1 MNFRNDS
8 EMVSEHHLNSHNYFS
23 GYNLNVRGRS
33 ALDRAKEIYI
43 NEGLFNLS
51 LRSVKAFLPFIGKKM
66 MYKLII
72 PFSFLL
78 LHKYYKIEN
87 SKYRY
92 FVNKNNSVNTERVV
106 EIPYI
111 MKFLNLQTD
120 ENLLEV
126 GNVLSNYLKTSHT
139 ILDKYEIGE
148 NIINEDAVNYNPG
161 KKFRN
166 IVSISTFEHI
176 GFDEPVRG
184 YGKMREAL
192 LNIIGLLE
200 ESGQL
205 VITVPLGYNPEVDD
219 LIRSHK
225 INFSKAHYL
234 KRFSRL
240 NLWKE
245 TSLDDALQ
253 CKYGSKYPAAN
264 AVAILIYN
272 KISSSDIN
280 FDGKQS

>member
-1 MNFRNDS
+1 MDFRNGS
-8 EMVSEHHLNSHNYFS
+8 EMEDNYRFNSHNYFS
-23 GYNLNVRGRS
+23 GYNLNVRKKS
-33 ALDRAKEIYI
+33 VLNRAKEIYI

-51 LRSVKAFLPFIGKKM
+51 LRSMKAFLRFIGKKIM
-66 MYKLII
+66 RKLII
-72 PFSFLL
+72 PVSFLL
-78 LHKYYKIEN
+78 LHKHFKIEN
-87 SKYRY
+87 LKYRY
-92 FVNKNNSVNTERVV
+92 FVNKNNSVYTERVV

-111 MKFLNLQTD
+111 IKFLNLQTD

-126 GNVLSNYLKTSHT
+126 GNVLSKYLKMSHT

-161 KKFRN
+161 KKFSN

-176 GFDEPVRG
+176 GFDEPIRE
-184 YGKMREAL
+184 YGKMTEAL

-200 ESGQL
+200 ENGRL

-219 LIRSHK
+219 LIRSHR
-225 INFSKAHYL
+225 INFSKTHFL

-245 TSLDDALQ
+245 TSMDDALRF
-253 CKYGSKYPAAN
+253 KYGSKYPAAN
-264 AVAILIYN
+264 AIAILVYQ
-272 KISSSDIN
+272 KIPTV
-280 FDGKQS
+280 